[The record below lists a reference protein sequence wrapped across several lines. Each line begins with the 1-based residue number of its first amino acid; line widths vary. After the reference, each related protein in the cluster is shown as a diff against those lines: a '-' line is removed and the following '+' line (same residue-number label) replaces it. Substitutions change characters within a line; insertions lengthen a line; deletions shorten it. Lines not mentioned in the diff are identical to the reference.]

1 MKSLEQL
8 HEICERMRKVVQ
20 LREENVKEILE
31 KAAMCESGK
40 DADGNTYRTHVLVCG
55 GTGCTSSGSARIRE
69 RLEKEIEANGLSD
82 EVCVVKTGCF
92 GFCALGPIMIVYP
105 EGTFYSMVQEEDIPE
120 IVTEH
125 LLKGNVVKHLLY
137 EETVKADKIIP
148 LNETN
153 FYKKQHRVALRN
165 CGVINPEKIDEYIG
179 TGGYE
184 ALGIV
189 LTEKKPEDVIQILL
203 DSGLRGRGGAGFP
216 TGLKWKFAAGNDA
229 DQKYVC
235 CNADEG
241 DPGAFMDRSILEGDP
256 HAVLEAMAIAGYAIG
271 ASQGYIYVRAEYP
284 IAVQRLEIAIE
295 QAREYGLLGKN
306 IFDSGFDFDIE
317 LRLGAGAFVCGEET
331 ALMTSIEGNRG
342 EPRPRPPFPA
352 LKGLF
357 QKPTILNNV
366 ETYANIPQI
375 IVNGPEWFAS
385 MGTEKSKGTKVFAL
399 GGKIHNTG
407 LVEIPMGTTLREIV
421 EEIGGGVPNGKKFKA
436 AQTGGP
442 SGGCIPA
449 EHLDIPID
457 YDNLLSIGSM
467 MGSGGLIVMDEDT
480 CMVDIAKFFL
490 EFTVDESCGKC
501 TPCRI
506 GTRRM
511 LEILEKITK
520 GQATME
526 DLDKLEEL
534 CYHLQSNS
542 LCALGQTA
550 PNPVLSTLRYFRDE
564 YIAHIVDKKCPAG
577 VCKDLLQY
585 KIDPDKCKG
594 CTLCARTCPADAII
608 GKVKEVHMINPEK
621 CLKCGACMEKCRFG
635 AIYKE

>member
-20 LREENVKEILE
+20 LREENAKEILE

-92 GFCALGPIMIVYP
+92 GLCALGPIMIVYP

-480 CMVDIAKFFL
+480 CMVDISKFFL

>member
-1 MKSLEQL
+1 M
-8 HEICERMRKVVQ
+8 
-20 LREENVKEILE
+20 
-31 KAAMCESGK
+31 
-40 DADGNTYRTHVLVCG
+40 YRSHVLVCG
-55 GTGCTSSGSARIRE
+55 GTGCTSSGSQRIID
-69 RLEKEIEANGLSD
+69 RLEKEIAAQGLSE
-82 EVCVVKTGCF
+82 EVGVVKTGCF
-92 GFCALGPIMIVYP
+92 GLCALGPIMIVYP
-105 EGTFYSMVQEEDIPE
+105 EGTFYSMVQEDDIPE
-120 IVTEH
+120 IVAEH
-125 LLKGNVVKHLLY
+125 LLKGRVVTRLLY
-137 EETVKADKIIP
+137 EETTKTDKITP
-148 LNETN
+148 LNETD

-165 CGVINPEKIDEYIG
+165 CGVINPENIEEYIG

-216 TGLKWKFAAGNDA
+216 TGLKWKFAAANEA

-284 IAVQRLEIAIE
+284 IAVKRLEIAIA

-306 IFDSGFDFDIE
+306 IFESGFDFDIE
-317 LRLGAGAFVCGEET
+317 LRLGAGAFVCGEEM
-331 ALMTSIEGNRG
+331 ALMTSIEGSRG

-366 ETYANIPQI
+366 ETFANIPQI

-399 GGKIHNTG
+399 GGKINNTG

-421 EEIGGGVPNGKKFKA
+421 EEIGGGIPGGKKFKA

-449 EHLDIPID
+449 EHLDVPID
-457 YDNLLSIGSM
+457 YDNLIAIGSM
-467 MGSGGLIVMDEDT
+467 MGSGGLIIMDEDT

-520 GQATME
+520 GQAEME
-526 DLDKLEEL
+526 DLDRLEEL
-534 CYHLQSNS
+534 CNHLKTSS

-550 PNPVLSTLRYFRDE
+550 PNPVLSTLRYFREE

-577 VCKDLLQY
+577 VCKDLLHY

-608 GKVKEVHMINPEK
+608 GSVREVHMINPEK
-621 CLKCGACMEKCRFG
+621 CVKCGACMEKCRFG

>member
-1 MKSLEQL
+1 M
-8 HEICERMRKVVQ
+8 
-20 LREENVKEILE
+20 
-31 KAAMCESGK
+31 
-40 DADGNTYRTHVLVCG
+40 YRSHVLVCG
-55 GTGCTSSGSARIRE
+55 GTGCTSSGSQRIRE
-69 RLEKEIEANGLSD
+69 RLEKEIAANGLSE
-82 EVCVVKTGCF
+82 EVGVVKTGCF
-92 GFCALGPIMIVYP
+92 GLCALGPIMIVYP
-105 EGTFYSMVQEEDIPE
+105 EGTFYSMVQEDDIPE
-120 IVTEH
+120 IVSEH
-125 LLKGNVVKHLLY
+125 LLKGRVVTRLLY
-137 EETVKADKIIP
+137 DETTKTDKIIP

-165 CGVINPEKIDEYIG
+165 CGVINPENIEEYIG

-189 LTEKKPEDVIQILL
+189 LTEKTPEDVIQILL

-216 TGLKWKFAAGNDA
+216 TGLKWKFAAANEA

-284 IAVQRLEIAIE
+284 IAVKRLEIAIN
-295 QAREYGLLGKN
+295 QAREYGLLGEN
-306 IFDSGFDFDIE
+306 IFDSGFNFDIE

-366 ETYANIPQI
+366 ETFANIPQI

-385 MGTEKSKGTKVFAL
+385 MGTENSKGTKVFAL

-407 LVEIPMGTTLREIV
+407 LVEVPMGTTLREIV
-421 EEIGGGVPNGKKFKA
+421 EEIGGGIPNGKKFKA

-449 EHLDIPID
+449 EHLDVPID
-457 YDNLLSIGSM
+457 YDNLKKIGSM
-467 MGSGGLIVMDEDT
+467 MGSGGLIIMDEDT

-534 CYHLQSNS
+534 CYHLQSSS

-577 VCKDLLQY
+577 VCKDLLQF

-608 GKVKEVHMINPEK
+608 GLVREVHMIDSEK
-621 CLKCGACMEKCRFG
+621 CLKCGACIEKCRFG